1 VWQRASLFSRGFFI
15 VRAPEGWM
23 LDAWHRRIL
32 MVATAAALMSAAPGV
47 FVASSPTARAGTRVA
62 ARAVVQNGAQ
72 SDAQNSSQFAS
83 DHRVPGSRIVTDEV
97 GRRVEIS
104 TDVKRIV
111 TLAPNLTETVYAL
124 GLEDL
129 LVADTKYCDT
139 PPAAKLKAH
148 VGDPQNPSLESIVA
162 LQPDLVLATTSINR
176 VETADA
182 LKQLGFAVYTTD
194 PQTVRG
200 MLDSVIHMA
209 QAMGAEKQGTQLV
222 ARMQQR
228 LDAVQSRLHDRPM
241 VHVLFVVWDQPL
253 MTIGQNTF
261 IADALRWA
269 GAESVVLSEQKWPR
283 LSLEEVVRLQPD
295 YLVFTSDHGPVATT
309 LRDLRARPGWRDLDA
324 VETGHVVNMSEE
336 AVRPSP
342 GLVDAIEQLAHD
354 VHPEAFAE
362 KSETGNV
369 KLETRAL
376 PARVGKI
383 GEECGQCAR

>member
-1 VWQRASLFSRGFFI
+1 MRNEW
-15 VRAPEGWM
+15 
-23 LDAWHRRIL
+23 RRRTL
-32 MVATAAALMSAAPGV
+32 MVATAGVLMSAAPGM
-47 FVASSPTARAGTRVA
+47 FVAAPA
-62 ARAVVQNGAQ
+62 A
-72 SDAQNSSQFAS
+72 AQNSSGPYP
-83 DHRVPGSRIVTDEV
+83 DHGVLGSRVFIDEM

-104 TDVKRIV
+104 TEVKRIV

-129 LVADTKYCDT
+129 LVADTNYCDT

-182 LKQLGFAVYTTD
+182 LKQLGIAVYTTD

-200 MLDSVIHMA
+200 MLDSVMHIA
-209 QAMGAEKQGTQLV
+209 QATGAEKQGTQLV

-228 LDAVQSRLHDRPM
+228 LDAVQSRLNDRPM

-269 GAESVVLSEQKWPR
+269 GAESVVLSKQKWPR
-283 LSLEEVVRLQPD
+283 LDLEEVLRLQPD

-309 LRDLRARPGWRDLDA
+309 LRELRARPGWRDLDA

-336 AVRPSP
+336 AIRPSP
-342 GLVDAIEQLAHD
+342 GLVDAIVQLAHD

-362 KSETGNV
+362 NNETGNP
-369 KLETRAL
+369 KLETSGL

-383 GEECGQCAR
+383 GQECELCAR

>member
-1 VWQRASLFSRGFFI
+1 MRNARQ
-15 VRAPEGWM
+15 
-23 LDAWHRRIL
+23 RRIL
-32 MVATAAALMSAAPGV
+32 MIATAGVLISAAAGV
-47 FVASSPTARAGTRVA
+47 FVASSATARAGTRTA
-62 ARAVVQNGAQ
+62 ARMAVQNGAQ
-72 SDAQNSSQFAS
+72 SDAQNSSQRAS
-83 DHRVPGSRIVTDEV
+83 SHRVAASRVVTDEV

-104 TDVKRIV
+104 TEVKRIV

-124 GLEDL
+124 GLEGL
-129 LVADTKYCDT
+129 LVADTNYCDT
-139 PPAAKLKAH
+139 PPAAKLKPH

-176 VETADA
+176 LETADA
-182 LKQLGFAVYTTD
+182 LKQLGIAVYTTD

-209 QAMGAEKQGTQLV
+209 QAMGAEKQGTELV

-228 LDAVQSRLHDRPM
+228 LDAVQSRLSDRPM

-269 GAESVVLSEQKWPR
+269 GAESVVLSKQKWPR

-309 LRDLRARPGWRDLDA
+309 LSDLRARPGWRDLDA

-362 KSETGNV
+362 KSETGNA
-369 KLETRAL
+369 KLETAAV

-383 GEECGQCAR
+383 GQECTPCAR

>member
-1 VWQRASLFSRGFFI
+1 MRNESL
-15 VRAPEGWM
+15 
-23 LDAWHRRIL
+23 RRTL
-32 MVATAAALMSAAPGV
+32 MVVTAGVLMSAPPGM
-47 FVASSPTARAGTRVA
+47 FVAAPAA
-62 ARAVVQNGAQ
+62 ARADVQRGAQ
-72 SDAQNSSQFAS
+72 SGAQNSSGS
-83 DHRVPGSRIVTDEV
+83 YPDHGVLGSRVFIDEV
-97 GRRVEIS
+97 GRRVEIPAE
-104 TDVKRIV
+104 VKRIV

-129 LVADTKYCDT
+129 LVADTNFCDT
-139 PPAAKLKAH
+139 PSAAKLKTH

-182 LKQLGFAVYTTD
+182 LKQLGIAVYTTD

-200 MLDSVIHMA
+200 MLDSVTHMA
-209 QAMGAEKQGTQLV
+209 QAIGTEKQGTELV

-228 LDAVQSRLHDRPM
+228 LDAVQSRLTDRPM

-269 GAESVVLSEQKWPR
+269 GAESVVLSKQKWPR
-283 LSLEEVVRLQPD
+283 LDLEEVLRLQPD
-295 YLVFTSDHGPVATT
+295 YLVFTSDHGPIATA
-309 LRDLRARPGWRDLDA
+309 LRELRARPGWRDLDA

-336 AVRPSP
+336 AIRPSP
-342 GLVDAIEQLAHD
+342 GLVDAIEQLARD

-362 KSETGNV
+362 KSETGNA
-369 KLETRAL
+369 KLETRTL
-376 PARVGKI
+376 EARVGKI
-383 GEECGQCAR
+383 GQECEQCAR

>member
-1 VWQRASLFSRGFFI
+1 MRHAWQ
-15 VRAPEGWM
+15 
-23 LDAWHRRIL
+23 RRIL
-32 MVATAAALMSAAPGV
+32 MVAIAGGLAGAAPGV
-47 FVASSPTARAGTRVA
+47 FVASSPAARAGTQA
-62 ARAVVQNGAQ
+62 AANAVVQHGAQ
-72 SDAQNSSQFAS
+72 SGPQSRSGSSS
-83 DHRVPGSRIVTDEV
+83 DYGVLGTRVFTDEV

-104 TDVKRIV
+104 TEVKRIV

-129 LVADTKYCDT
+129 LVADTNYCDT

-148 VGDPQNPSLESIVA
+148 VGDPQNPNLESVVA

-182 LKQLGFAVYTTD
+182 LKQLGIAVYTTD

-200 MLDSVIHMA
+200 MLDSVIHLA

-222 ARMQQR
+222 ARMHQR
-228 LDAVQSRLHDRPM
+228 LDAVQSRLSDRPM

-269 GAESVVLSEQKWPR
+269 GAESVVLSKQKWPR

-309 LRDLRARPGWRDLDA
+309 LKELRARPGWRDLDA

-342 GLVDAIEQLAHD
+342 GLVEAIEQLAHD

-362 KSETGNV
+362 KGETGNA
-369 KLETRAL
+369 KLETREP

-383 GEECGQCAR
+383 GQECGQCAR